1 MSNFL
6 KLVFLFLLTSPTVLT
21 FAQSKFAEADR
32 DRFIGNII
40 KNALET
46 YHYRDLKI
54 DDNLSKKAFNEYLK
68 RIDFGKQFFLKSDVK
83 ELEQY
88 KTQMDDQMISGK
100 HLLITQAYELFQ
112 KRVQLIESYRKEIF
126 KTPFLFKDKEKLEI
140 DPEKRE
146 FPANELELKDLWR
159 KTFKQ
164 AVLTRYLSML
174 DDQKDEISGKNK
186 DKKKNKKKKIDP
198 ELKKMT
204 AAEIEKKSI
213 DGVSEKYEK
222 LFSRLL
228 KEDHEDHVEKFI
240 NSIAAIYDPHTTYM
254 PPKKKEDFDIDISGN
269 LEGIGAV
276 LQEDGAY
283 IKVVTIVP
291 GGAAW
296 RQKDL
301 EVDDVIVSVTQEK
314 GDPVDLIGMR
324 VDDAVRYIRGKKNTK
339 VSLLVKKVDGSRKSI
354 TITRDV
360 VQISASLV
368 KSSMLQLT
376 GMNTK
381 VGYIYVPKF
390 YRDFNGKFERNC
402 TDDVK
407 AELERLK
414 KFKVDAVILDLRN
427 NGGGALEDAKLMSGL
442 FIEKGPIVQVR
453 DRTDIEVLAD
463 TDPSIT
469 YDGPLIVMVNRFS
482 ASASEIVAAAMQDY
496 QRAVIIGGDQT
507 HGKGTVQAVL
517 NLNQGPLLSMF
528 GPTMGA
534 LKVTIQKFYRI
545 NGSSTQYKGIIPD
558 VAIPDP
564 MSYSKSREQ
573 DLDYSLEWDSIA
585 AKPYNVW
592 KKFTYNLPSLV
603 ERSQKRSATNQRFKR
618 INESVTYLK
627 KKQDETSVSL
637 NIDEVIEEDK
647 QNKAMSEKLKLD
659 EKNKNLTVTHF
670 EESLKD
676 TIKFSSPDDKKWK
689 NDLQIMKDEW
699 IESLQEDPGLEEAI
713 WVADDIVKTIQGIPL
728 AAVK

>member
-1 MSNFL
+1 MSHFK
-6 KLVFLFLLTSPTVLT
+6 KLVLITLFTVFSSTS
-21 FAQSKFAEADR
+21 FSQSKFAEADR

-46 YHYRDLKI
+46 YHYRDMKI
-54 DDNLSKKAFNEYLK
+54 DDSVSKKAFKEYLK
-68 RIDFGKQFFLKSDVK
+68 RIDYGKQFLLKSDVA
-83 ELEQY
+83 ELEEY
-88 KTQMDDQMISGK
+88 KTQMDDEMISGK
-100 HLLITQAYELFQ
+100 HVLISKAYEIFQ
-112 KRVQLIESYRKEIF
+112 KRVKLIETYRKEMF
-126 KTPFLFKDKEKLEI
+126 KTAFTFKEKEKLEI
-140 DPEKRE
+140 DPEKRD
-146 FPANELELKDLWR
+146 FPKDESELKDLWR

-164 AVLTRYLSML
+164 AVLSRYLSML

-186 DKKKNKKKKIDP
+186 HKNKKKKKKIDP
-198 ELKKMT
+198 GLKKMT
-204 AAEIEKKSI
+204 TAEIEKKSM
-213 DGVSEKYEK
+213 DGVAEKYDK

-240 NSIAAIYDPHTTYM
+240 NSIAAIYDPHTSYL

-283 IKVVTIVP
+283 IKVVQIVP

-296 RQKDL
+296 RQKGL
-301 EVDDVIVSVTQEK
+301 EVDDVILFVTQEK
-314 GDPVDLIGMR
+314 GDPVDLTGMR

-339 VSLLVKKVDGSRKSI
+339 VSLTVKKVDGSRKSI
-354 TITRDV
+354 TIIRDV

-368 KSSMLQLT
+368 KSSVLELK
-376 GMNTK
+376 GLNIK

-407 AELERLK
+407 TELERLK
-414 KFKVDAVILDLRN
+414 KFKVDSVILDLRN

-453 DRTDIEVLAD
+453 DRTDIEILSD
-463 TDPSIT
+463 TDSSVT
-469 YDGPLIVMVNRFS
+469 YDGPVIVMVNRFS
-482 ASASEIVAAAMQDY
+482 ASASEIVAAALQDY
-496 QRAVIIGGDQT
+496 QRAVVIGGDQT

-558 VAIPDP
+558 ITIPDP

-585 AKPYNVW
+585 AKPFNVW
-592 KKFTYNLPSLV
+592 KKFTYNIPSLM
-603 ERSQKRSATNQRFKR
+603 ERSQKRSASNVRFKR
-618 INESVTYLK
+618 INESVAFLK
-627 KKQDETSVSL
+627 KKQEETMVSL
-637 NIDEVIEEDK
+637 NIDEVIEEEK
-647 QNKAMSEKLKLD
+647 QNKAISEKLKLD
-659 EKNKNLTVTHF
+659 EKNKNLMVTHF
-670 EESLKD
+670 EESLKES
-676 TIKFSSPDDKKWK
+676 IKFSSNDDKKWK
-689 NDLQIMKDEW
+689 KDLQIMKDEW
-699 IESLQEDPGLEEAI
+699 IDSLQQDPGLEEAI
-713 WVADDIVKTIQGIPL
+713 WVSDDIVKTLMGVPL